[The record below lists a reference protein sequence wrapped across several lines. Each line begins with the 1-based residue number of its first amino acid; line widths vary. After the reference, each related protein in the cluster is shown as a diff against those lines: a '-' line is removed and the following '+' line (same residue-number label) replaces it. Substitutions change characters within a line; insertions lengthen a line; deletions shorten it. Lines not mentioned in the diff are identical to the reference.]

1 MQSKINKIIPVL
13 VLSIFI
19 SIISACSGTTTATP
33 EVKRSN
39 DYPPAP
45 TNLMQA
51 SLTKM
56 DGNSFKLSDY
66 RGKVLLVNV
75 WATWCG
81 PCRQEVPELIEL
93 QAKHKVKG
101 FEVIGLN
108 LDEEETPDMIKDFGK
123 EMEINYELVRGDSQ
137 LFKEFYQISK
147 RDAIPQSFLIDREG
161 KLLGVFVG
169 GGAALKRLIESTN
182 KVMTE

>member
-1 MQSKINKIIPVL
+1 MQSNIKKIIPVL

-45 TNLMQA
+45 TALMQA
-51 SLTKM
+51 NLTKT

-81 PCRQEVPELIEL
+81 PCRQEVPELIQL
-93 QAKHKVKG
+93 QSKYKEKG

-108 LDEEETPDMIKDFGK
+108 LDEEETPEMIKDFGK
-123 EMEINYELVRGDSQ
+123 ELEVNYELVRGNSE

-182 KVMTE
+182 KVMAE